1 MAMNIYIANCEI
13 IKPGTHWNKVC
24 LSSKLFYSSP
34 APCICGR
41 KWCGWSCRAYKLPRD
56 LDDSG
61 SKPVFGYFDF
71 WAPGVLM
78 SVESFPLL
86 LKFVVQSAL
95 YIWSNLKLSYCMQN
109 SCRTC
114 YLNYL
119 RVREKEKILLSQL
132 SFYNRVGF
140 YRASLFSQDEGRTV
154 CGFYCPGGRKHAG
167 LPRKMKWDER
177 CCAGLPCIVRCLKN
191 DSKSRSRNSG
201 SSLGFSRLHILL
213 FIQNAKTAKQ
223 RKQPKYFEWFPLD
236 LHFMTTLWQISRHR
250 LTANALQL
258 DPLQWKLKS
267 G

>member
-1 MAMNIYIANCEI
+1 M
-13 IKPGTHWNKVC
+13 
-24 LSSKLFYSSP
+24 SSKLFYSSP
-34 APCICGR
+34 TPCICGR
-41 KWCGWSCRAYKLPRD
+41 KWSGWSCRAYKLPRD

-61 SKPVFGYFDF
+61 SRPVFGYFDF

-119 RVREKEKILLSQL
+119 RLREKEKYSHLNSHSIIELV
-132 SFYNRVGF
+132 FIAR
-140 YRASLFSQDEGRTV
+140 LFFPRRREMGGRTV

-177 CCAGLPCIVRCLKN
+177 CCTVLPCIVRCLKN

-213 FIQNAKTAKQ
+213 FIENAKTPKQ

-250 LTANALQL
+250 LPSPHHCNSTHCSGN
-258 DPLQWKLKS
+258 WKLDHN
-267 G
+267 